1 MSDTQIA
8 QQYFLPYA
16 LAVTAAATVFIYQ
29 SFSTESVFDKVI
41 FVISGMLLCIVAID
55 TALRRK
61 SKDLAGFCLGY
72 ETIAIAYVF
81 MRTLLQ

>member
-8 QQYFLPYA
+8 HQYFLPYA
-16 LAVTAAATVFIYQ
+16 IAVTATATIFIYQ
-29 SFSTESVFDKVI
+29 SFNKTVVDKVML
-41 FVISGMLLCIVAID
+41 VITGILLCIVAIH

-61 SKDLAGFCLGY
+61 SKDLPGFCLGY

-81 MRTLLQ
+81 ITTLLQ